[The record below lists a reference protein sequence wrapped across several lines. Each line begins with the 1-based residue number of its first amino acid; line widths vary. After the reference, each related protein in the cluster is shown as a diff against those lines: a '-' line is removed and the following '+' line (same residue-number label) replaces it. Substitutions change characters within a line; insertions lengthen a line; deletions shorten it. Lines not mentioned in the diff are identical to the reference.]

1 MKKILLLGISL
12 MTLVA
17 CKKEDNKSGSLHLT
31 GDIKGLSQGKLYIQK
46 IQDTAF
52 VVLDSIEFKGKS
64 TFETNIDID
73 QPEVLYFFLDRG
85 QTNSID
91 NNLAFF
97 AEPGEMTFNSKL
109 KEFYAS
115 AKITGSKNQELWDEF
130 KVMNSKF
137 TNENLSIIQKRLEN
151 ELNFNA
157 KTQDSIDNAY
167 QKLLTRKYR
176 YVAQFASTHGDYEI
190 APYLALSEI
199 ADINVSFLD
208 TIASKMNPKVAESK
222 YGKML
227 MDHIRDRKELEKN

>member
-46 IQDTAF
+46 IQDTVF

-73 QPEVLYFFLDRG
+73 KPEVLYFFLDRG

-151 ELNFNA
+151 ELNFNPKA
-157 KTQDSIDNAY
+157 QDSTDNAY

>member
-17 CKKEDNKSGSLHLT
+17 CKKEDSKSGNLHLT

-64 TFETNIDID
+64 TFETNLDIET
-73 QPEVLYFFLDRG
+73 PEVLYFFLDRG

-97 AEPGEMTFNSKL
+97 AEPGEMTFNTKL

-157 KTQDSIDNAY
+157 KTQDSIDTAY

-208 TIASKMNPKVAESK
+208 TIASKMTPKVAESK
-222 YGKML
+222 YGIL
-227 MDHIRDRKELEKN
+227 LQNHIKEVKQQKTN